1 MAEADIRRDYLDL
14 LGRIAGLEASRVIG
28 VGAEALLIEGY
39 LGGLHV
45 VAKYRVPK
53 VYRAEQLDARLRR
66 SRTALEAK
74 LLGRAAA
81 AGVNVPHVIYVDA
94 EEGLLV
100 LTYIEGERM
109 KELLQRGCEDAEK
122 LAGEIGYMV
131 GVLHNEGIIHGDL
144 TTSNII
150 VRGGRPYIIDFGL
163 GFFSHRTEDAGVDL
177 HLFKRAL
184 ESTHPSLVEGI
195 FSRFIEGYR
204 SARGIVAEEV
214 LRKVEEIRMRG
225 RYVAQR
231 RRKLFW

>member
-1 MAEADIRRDYLDL
+1 VADVSARRDYLSL
-14 LGRIAGLEASRVIG
+14 LKSIAGLEGLRIIG
-28 VGAEALLIEGY
+28 VGAEAMLVEGY
-39 LGGLHV
+39 LGGLHI

-53 VYRAEQLDARLRR
+53 IYRAEQLDARLRKA
-66 SRTALEAK
+66 RTALEAK

-81 AGVNVPHVIYVDA
+81 AGINVPHVVYVDV

-109 KELLQRGCEDAEK
+109 KELLQSGCKDVGR
-122 LAGEIGYMV
+122 LASEIGRMV
-131 GVLHNEGIIHGDL
+131 GILHNEGIIHGDL

-163 GFFSHRTEDAGVDL
+163 GFFSYRVEDAGVDL

-184 ESTHPSLVEGI
+184 ESTHPGLVEDI
-195 FSRFIEGYR
+195 FSSFAEGYR
-204 SARGIVAEEV
+204 SARGHVAEEV